1 MLANNER
8 GGFQAKND
16 FCSRDQSGD
25 VAEIS
30 SFFIIQP
37 DLDIDLDIDL
47 KLLGLSN
54 NTLFILDY
62 LTLFMMKAM
71 P

>member
-8 GGFQAKND
+8 DGSQAKNGLY
-16 FCSRDQSGD
+16 SRDQSGD
-25 VAEIS
+25 LAEIS
-30 SFFIIQP
+30 STAIIHP

-47 KLLGLSN
+47 VDYSSS
-54 NTLFILDY
+54 TLFILDN
-62 LTLFMMKAM
+62 LTLFIIKAM